1 MCTVAAAAATADD
14 KELDFGQIGTRN
26 EIGGHTRIRVT
37 VDAVHNLRRGPRKV
51 RPHGSIAARGQV
63 GRPGALRRSRHHSRD
78 QRHASRHRQPIS
90 DHRQPSSIS
99 ASCLLSHAFRLLF
112 GFCFDWSDGSDRSLS
127 AFQLFSFQL
136 LSFSLQPS
144 AFQLF
149 SFSAFSISAFLFS
162 FPTPVKYS
170 VRLRVWG

>member
-63 GRPGALRRSRHHSRD
+63 GRPGALHRSRHHPRGE
-78 QRHASRHRQPIS
+78 RHASRRRQPIS
-90 DHRQPSSIS
+90 DVSAIAFQATADRRQPSSIS
-99 ASCLLSHAFRLLF
+99 ASCLLSHDFRLLF
-112 GFCFDWSDGSDRSLS
+112 GFCFG
-127 AFQLFSFQL
+127 LFSL
-136 LSFSLQPS
+136 
-144 AFQLF
+144 
-149 SFSAFSISAFLFS
+149 
-162 FPTPVKYS
+162 
-170 VRLRVWG
+170 